1 MQNYSAKQWGYMIGI
16 GLGIVFVTAFITSQL
31 VLPLVFGRPDTIQ
44 TPEVIGLSLNQ
55 AKRILQE
62 EKLHVVVKDSLYSE
76 TDRVDA
82 VLDQSPAPGEKIKE
96 DGTVFLVI
104 SKGSKMVKVPNVLGA
119 SFQDAM
125 ITLRNSDLR
134 SAIVDSVY
142 SESTSRN
149 MVLRS
154 SPSPNSRVEKR
165 TLVKL
170 TLSRGPEP
178 LPDSLSFLSDDS
190 GI

>member
-1 MQNYSAKQWGYMIGI
+1 MPSYSAKQWGYMLGI
-16 GLGIVFVTAFITSQL
+16 GLGIIFVTAFVTSQIL
-31 VLPLVFGRPDTIQ
+31 LPLIFGRPDTVH
-44 TPEVIGLSLNQ
+44 TPEVIGLSLAQ
-55 AKRILQE
+55 AKRILQD

-76 TDRVDA
+76 TARIDA
-82 VLDQSPAPGEKIKE
+82 VLDQAPAPGAKIKE
-96 DGTVFLVI
+96 DGTVFLIV
-104 SKGSKMVKVPNVLGA
+104 SKGSKMVTVPSILGI

-142 SESTSRN
+142 SYSVPRNTVLSST
-149 MVLRS
+149 
-154 SPSPNSRVEKR
+154 PSANTKVEKR

-178 LPDSLSFLSDDS
+178 LPDSLSFLRDES
-190 GI
+190 GL